1 MKKISAKKVGF
12 FVVGLLA
19 VAAAV
24 AYLRQGDDPMD
35 VDSG

>member
-1 MKKISAKKVGF
+1 MKKLSAKKVGF

-24 AYLRQGDDPMD
+24 AYMRRGDPMD
-35 VDSG
+35 VDAG